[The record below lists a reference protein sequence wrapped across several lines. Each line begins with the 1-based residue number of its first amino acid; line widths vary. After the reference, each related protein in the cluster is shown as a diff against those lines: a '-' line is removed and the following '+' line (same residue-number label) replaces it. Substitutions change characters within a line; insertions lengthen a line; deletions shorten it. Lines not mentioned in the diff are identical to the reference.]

1 MKIPIKIIA
10 PKFLKTISWVV
21 DIVAITLYPFIISRE
36 EMSSDVLN
44 HESIHIA
51 QQKELLVVFF
61 YLLYGWDY
69 FMGLIKY
76 NNKEEAYYRVRF
88 EQEAYENMFNE
99 NYLFERR
106 LYSWHKYKV

>member
-1 MKIPIKIIA
+1 MKIPIIIIA
-10 PKFLKTISWVV
+10 PKFLRAISWVI

-36 EMSSDVLN
+36 EMSEDLLR

-69 FMGLIKY
+69 LKGFIKFRD
-76 NNKEEAYYRVRF
+76 KELAYRRIRF
-88 EQEAYENMFNE
+88 EQEAYEHMYAHA
-99 NYLFERR
+99 YLDTRQS
-106 LYSWHKYKV
+106 YNWKSYKV